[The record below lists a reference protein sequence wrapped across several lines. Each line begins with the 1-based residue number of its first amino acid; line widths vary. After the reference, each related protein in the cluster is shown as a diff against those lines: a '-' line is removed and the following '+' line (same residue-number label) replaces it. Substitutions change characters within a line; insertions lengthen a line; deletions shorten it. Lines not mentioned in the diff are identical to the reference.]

1 MKSKGKTILA
11 CKICAINEMNDRDFY
26 KKWSL
31 KRLSKINLIH
41 APDCPNRTKRTLYN
55 MGIRQT
61 KLSLGYE

>member
-1 MKSKGKTILA
+1 MKSKGKTTMA
-11 CKICAINEMNDRDFY
+11 CKICAINEMSDRDFY

-41 APDCPNRTKRTLYN
+41 ALDCPNRKQKTLYN

>member
-1 MKSKGKTILA
+1 MS
-11 CKICAINEMNDRDFY
+11 DRDFY

-41 APDCPNRTKRTLYN
+41 AHDCPNRTKRTLYN

-61 KLSLGYE
+61 KLSLGFE